1 MFCKKKA
8 TLKMN
13 SWSNKN
19 FSIVFLVFVGVF
31 ALTFMTS
38 VKAKPTLTFT
48 LPPSFSTFR
57 AIPSFSDIVEKK
69 NAQSMKTYR

>member
-1 MFCKKKA
+1 
-8 TLKMN
+8 MN

-19 FSIVFLVFVGVF
+19 FKIVFLVFVGVF
-31 ALTFMTS
+31 ALAFMSTT

-57 AIPSFSDIVEKK
+57 SLPSFSDIVEKK